1 MPRMFAALPN
11 GESYIDANT
20 VRVKA
25 KGSLDFRRLD
35 TAIRERI
42 PSGPAARKKPHPKG
56 IERFSL
62 DRLICARHVQ
72 GDRAMRALGTLGGG
86 NRFIELGRDGGGD
99 LWLTV
104 HSESRILGQQVCDYY
119 LRTGSQ
125 ELLRRGIWS
134 TNIGKGTLDEAPFAY
149 RSCAQI
155 EAAFGE
161 TVEIADVI
169 APLYNFKAGG
179 EA

>member
-42 PSGPAARKKPHPKG
+42 PSGPTARKEPRPKG

-72 GDRAMRALGTLGGG
+72 GDRAMRALDTLGGG
-86 NRFIELGRDGGGD
+86 NRFIELGRDG
-99 LWLTV
+99 
-104 HSESRILGQQVCDYY
+104 E
-119 LRTGSQ
+119 
-125 ELLRRGIWS
+125 
-134 TNIGKGTLDEAPFAY
+134 GT
-149 RSCAQI
+149 S
-155 EAAFGE
+155 G
-161 TVEIADVI
+161 
-169 APLYNFKAGG
+169 
-179 EA
+179 